1 MRPTRPI
8 TVLIADDHPIFR
20 RGLCDI
26 IAADASLRL
35 VGEAAD
41 GEQAWQLI
49 QKLQP
54 AVAVLDIHMPKRSGI
69 QLGRLLLQQRLRVEL
84 IILTMD
90 AEEALLNEA
99 LNLGVK
105 GYLLKETAVTDL
117 LQAIHRVAIGDSY
130 ISPALS
136 GALLRRN
143 AACEGTR
150 ITSLA
155 PHCNSP
161 FKSIAVK
168 KKLSIID
175 VVASRMLM
183 THGYM
188 KSIFDIFDKHQCPVD
203 MVCTSEV
210 SVSLT
215 VDSNEKL
222 PAVAADLGR
231 LADVKYEGKK
241 ALLCLVG
248 DDIRGHSGIAAQVF
262 TAMRN
267 INVRMI
273 SQGASEIN
281 MSFMIEEDDADEAVR
296 LLHAAFFKNPDP
308 TIFDVAARK

>member
-26 IAADASLRL
+26 IAADSSLRL

-69 QLGRLLLQQRLRVEL
+69 QLGQLLSRQRLGVEL

-117 LQAIHRVAIGDSY
+117 LQAIHQVAVGDSY

-143 AACEGTR
+143 ADRDALQEQKLGLAALTPTER
-150 ITSLA
+150 QILKLIAEDRTS
-155 PHCNSP
+155 
-161 FKSIAVK
+161 KEIA
-168 KKLSIID
+168 
-175 VVASRMLM
+175 
-183 THGYM
+183 
-188 KSIFDIFDKHQCPVD
+188 
-203 MVCTSEV
+203 E
-210 SVSLT
+210 
-215 VDSNEKL
+215 
-222 PAVAADLGR
+222 
-231 LADVKYEGKK
+231 
-241 ALLCLVG
+241 
-248 DDIRGHSGIAAQVF
+248 
-262 TAMRN
+262 
-267 INVRMI
+267 
-273 SQGASEIN
+273 
-281 MSFMIEEDDADEAVR
+281 
-296 LLHAAFFKNPDP
+296 LLHCSVRTVETHRQNVSHKLELSGSHSLLRFAFDHK
-308 TIFDVAARK
+308 AQL

>member
-69 QLGRLLLQQRLRVEL
+69 QLGRLLSQQRSRVEL

-117 LQAIHRVAIGDSY
+117 LQAIHRVAGGDCY

-136 GALLRRN
+136 GALVHRN
-143 AACEGTR
+143 AAREALQEQKLGLATLTPTER
-150 ITSLA
+150 QILKLIAEDRTSKEIAEVLG
-155 PHCNSP
+155 C
-161 FKSIAVK
+161 SIRTVETHRQNISH
-168 KKLSIID
+168 KLELSGSHSLLRF
-175 VVASRMLM
+175 A
-183 THGYM
+183 
-188 KSIFDIFDKHQCPVD
+188 FDH
-203 MVCTSEV
+203 
-210 SVSLT
+210 
-215 VDSNEKL
+215 
-222 PAVAADLGR
+222 
-231 LADVKYEGKK
+231 K
-241 ALLCLVG
+241 AQL
-248 DDIRGHSGIAAQVF
+248 
-262 TAMRN
+262 
-267 INVRMI
+267 
-273 SQGASEIN
+273 
-281 MSFMIEEDDADEAVR
+281 
-296 LLHAAFFKNPDP
+296 
-308 TIFDVAARK
+308 